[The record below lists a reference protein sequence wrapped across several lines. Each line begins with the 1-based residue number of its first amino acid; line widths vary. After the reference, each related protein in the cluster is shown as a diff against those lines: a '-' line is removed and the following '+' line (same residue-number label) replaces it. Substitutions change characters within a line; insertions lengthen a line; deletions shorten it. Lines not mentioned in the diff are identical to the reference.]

1 MPKKKKV
8 TLMYARDVKVGYVIC
23 VEGYGYGIVES
34 VRLHPQSPYN
44 KMNVLVRDLSGEKI
58 SLYHK
63 VSLTRKVWVMRISM
77 GEVNMFEYVASK
89 VIQDA
94 QAVVAELEKELE
106 GYAKVN
112 ATDSTVFDVGQGVS
126 VPREYILGAMRKK
139 ICVLRSKLYELTKD
153 FAR

>member
-63 VSLTRKVWVMRISM
+63 VSLARKVWVIRVSL
-77 GEVNMFEYVASK
+77 GEANMFEYVSSK
-89 VIQDA
+89 VVEDA
-94 QAVVAELEKELE
+94 QAVLAELATELE
-106 GYAKVN
+106 GYAKLN
-112 ATDSTVFDVGQGVS
+112 ATNFTTFDVGQGVS
-126 VPREYILGAMRKK
+126 VPREYVLGAMRKK
-139 ICVLRSKLYELTKD
+139 ICALRSKLYELTKD